1 MIQPEVVQISMQGK
15 IVKGIAG
22 FYYVHVVE
30 SGLYECKAKGVFR
43 KEKIKPL
50 VGDLVEIDILDQ
62 EEKKGNIVDV
72 LERKNE
78 LIRPAVANVDQALV
92 VFAVT
97 KPKPHFNLLDRFLI
111 MMESK
116 GIPVIL
122 CFNKKDIATEP
133 EIEKL
138 KEIYE
143 SCGYQMIFTS
153 AVENENIEEVKQLL
167 RGKTTVIAGPS
178 GVGKSSLI
186 NIFQPN
192 VQMETG
198 TISEKIERGKHTTRH
213 SELIWIENGT
223 YIMDTPGFSSLYT
236 NEFEK
241 EELKYYFTEFAPFE
255 GQCRFQGCDHVHE
268 PGCAVKAAIEEGK
281 IHTVRYENYLEMYKE
296 LKDRRRY

>member
-1 MIQPEVVQISMQGK
+1 MQGK

-50 VGDLVEIDILDQ
+50 VGDIVEIDILDE
-62 EEKKGNIVDV
+62 EEKKGNIVEI

-78 LIRPAVANVDQALV
+78 LIRPAVANIDQALV

-116 GIPVIL
+116 DIPVIL
-122 CFNKKDIATEP
+122 CFNKKDIATE
-133 EIEKL
+133 
-138 KEIYE
+138 KEIQDLKDIYE
-143 SCGYQMIFTS
+143 TCDYQMIFTS
-153 AVENENIEEVKQLL
+153 ALQEENVNELKELL
-167 RGKTTVIAGPS
+167 RGKTTAIAGPS

-186 NIFQPN
+186 NIFQPDAK
-192 VQMETG
+192 METG
-198 TISEKIERGKHTTRH
+198 SISEKIERGKHTTRH
-213 SELIWIENGT
+213 SELIWIEDDT

-241 EELKYYFTEFAPFE
+241 EELKYYFREFEEYE
-255 GQCRFQGCDHVHE
+255 GQCKFLGCDHIHE
-268 PGCAVKAAIEEGK
+268 PNCAVKQALEEGK
-281 IHTVRYENYLEMYKE
+281 IHPVRYKNYLEMYNE
-296 LKDRRRY
+296 LKDKRRY